1 MGNTID
7 KVVKIQIIF
16 VFLNS
21 DKRDDSNL
29 RIPKGRTTLSFVKQ
43 VNEIL
48 IDLLVKI
55 YNLKDFSAIEDK
67 KDLHYRFTEEVS
79 VHFVVDN
86 WIIIYDWIYTKNGKM
101 VDIDYLINLIPIR
114 KRKEPETMIR
124 VNNVL
129 EEEGTE
135 KENVILE
142 EDI

>member
-1 MGNTID
+1 
-7 KVVKIQIIF
+7 
-16 VFLNS
+16 
-21 DKRDDSNL
+21 
-29 RIPKGRTTLSFVKQ
+29 
-43 VNEIL
+43 
-48 IDLLVKI
+48 
-55 YNLKDFSAIEDK
+55 
-67 KDLHYRFTEEVS
+67 
-79 VHFVVDN
+79 
-86 WIIIYDWIYTKNGKM
+86 M